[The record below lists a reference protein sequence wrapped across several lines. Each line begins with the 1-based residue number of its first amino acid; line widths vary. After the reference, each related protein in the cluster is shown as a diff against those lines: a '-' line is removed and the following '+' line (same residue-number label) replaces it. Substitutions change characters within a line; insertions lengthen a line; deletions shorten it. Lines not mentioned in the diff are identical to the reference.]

1 MPPREQKLVFHSILD
16 AMQLCAVD
24 KDLRWMLSRSPMRL
38 QKCSGCWTGLVQ
50 DISSTVPSQLCGEKD
65 ENQKD
70 VAKYSVGSELV
81 IPLIMKTEK

>member
-1 MPPREQKLVFHSILD
+1 
-16 AMQLCAVD
+16 
-24 KDLRWMLSRSPMRL
+24 MRL

-81 IPLIMKTEK
+81 IPLIMKTEKQLENQATDSKQAWIQL